1 MSALFN
7 KQSFERNFSEALER
21 ISKAETVTKHELKL
35 VSRTMLEAWH
45 ITGNVHYINRL
56 LKVVTP
62 VNKKVLIK
70 FGQHFGGF
78 SFDEVMGEFTHKSK
92 KRYDSA
98 HKLALEFLEN
108 PNNNLWTWAERHIE
122 VQQKPF
128 SIENVEKF
136 IKGALTKG
144 QGVGLSQ
151 VDILKA
157 VFKAGIEPEAVI
169 QVMDELGMEFAE
181 VDATKD
187 FTIQEAP
194 M

>member
-7 KQSFERNFSEALER
+7 KQAFERNFTEALER
-21 ISKAETVTKHELKL
+21 ITKSENITKHELKV

-45 ITGNVHYINRL
+45 ITGNVHYVNRL

-62 VNKKVLIK
+62 VNKKALILFSK
-70 FGQHFGGF
+70 HFGGF
-78 SFDEVMGEFTHKSK
+78 SYDEVLGEFTHKSK
-92 KRYDSA
+92 KRYDNA

-128 SIENVEKF
+128 AIENVEKF
-136 IKGALTKG
+136 IKSALNKGA
-144 QGVGLSQ
+144 GVGLSQ

-157 VFKAGIEPEAVI
+157 VFKAGVSPECVI
-169 QVMDELGMEFAE
+169 QVMDELGFEFGEAE
-181 VDATKD
+181 TAQD
-187 FTIQEAP
+187 FTIQPAP